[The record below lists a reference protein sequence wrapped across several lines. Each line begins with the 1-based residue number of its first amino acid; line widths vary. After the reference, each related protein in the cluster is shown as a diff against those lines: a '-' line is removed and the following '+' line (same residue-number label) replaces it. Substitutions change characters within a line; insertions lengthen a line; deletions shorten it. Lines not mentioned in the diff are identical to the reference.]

1 MAKLNMYGVKNN
13 IMTKTIT
20 QNKVYLMDCLEGM
33 RNTPDK
39 WYDLAVVD
47 PPYGLN
53 SRIATCDNPASMKK
67 HSLSKFRKSILES
80 GWDDSRPTDEYFLE
94 LFRVSKEVI
103 IWGGNYFDLWPSRCW
118 IVWHKEVPIQTMS
131 TIEMAWTSFDKP
143 AKFFKFRSRDKDR
156 FHPTQKPIKL
166 YDFIFKH
173 FSKEGMK
180 ILDTHA
186 GSMSSVIS
194 ALKNDMQITAYEI
207 DSDYFNAGK
216 QRIEAYLQQ
225 GNMFQQPTIEF
236 INH

>member
-1 MAKLNMYGVKNN
+1 M
-13 IMTKTIT
+13 
-20 QNKVYLMDCLEGM
+20 NKVYLMDCLEGM

-207 DSDYFNAGK
+207 NSDYFNAGK
-216 QRIEAYLQQ
+216 KRIEAYLQQ
-225 GNMFQQPTIEF
+225 GNIFQQPQIEF
-236 INH
+236 INN

>member
-1 MAKLNMYGVKNN
+1 M
-13 IMTKTIT
+13 
-20 QNKVYLMDCLEGM
+20 NKVYLMDCLEGM

-194 ALKNDMQITAYEI
+194 AIKNDMQITAYEI
-207 DSDYFNAGK
+207 NSDYFNAGK
-216 QRIEAYLQQ
+216 KRIEAYLQQ
-225 GNMFQQPTIEF
+225 GNIFQQPQIEF
-236 INH
+236 INN

>member
-1 MAKLNMYGVKNN
+1 
-13 IMTKTIT
+13 MTKTIT

-207 DSDYFNAGK
+207 NSDYFNAGK